1 MQRPPLSLKAKAL
14 ALLAQREHSRD
25 ELRRKLAA
33 YLQRQQMR
41 AQRARDALQAPA
53 WGEAGSRGERDVDDP
68 ATDEHQGPAGLRPE
82 VRAED
87 AASAVGEHGPDGAG
101 MGDHGAQRTPLR
113 GDGFKPTL
121 LAPLA
126 TSVGRDEEGEDATS
140 PATGATAAEI
150 EPLLDWLTTHDWL
163 NDARFIETRVH
174 ARASRF
180 GNLRIRH
187 ELAQHGVEPDAD
199 TLAELKSSE
208 IARARAVWAKRFGQ
222 PAVDA
227 AARAKQMR
235 FLAARGFSAEVV
247 RRVTGGRADDD

>member
-1 MQRPPLSLKAKAL
+1 LKAKAL

-53 WGEAGSRGERDVDDP
+53 SDEAGSRDERDFDDP
-68 ATDEHQGPAGLRPE
+68 ATIKHRGLAGSRQDPPI
-82 VRAED
+82 ED
-87 AASAVGEHGPDGAG
+87 AASPVAERGQDEAGLGDLGAK
-101 MGDHGAQRTPLR
+101 RTPLR
-113 GDGFKPTL
+113 GNRPEPRL
-121 LAPLA
+121 LPPLA
-126 TSVGRDEEGEDATS
+126 TLAKRDEDSDDAAS
-140 PATGATAAEI
+140 PGTAATAAEI

-163 NDARFIETRVH
+163 NETRFIETRVH